1 MEVQL
6 EAQVNFPTMSQS
18 VVFNKENPTLVL
30 CGGSRSAPRG
40 TPTWALLPRSW
51 TVFGGSS
58 WGLSWRHFCVK
69 ETDESTE
76 KIHGKSMTPRK
87 KSMEN
92 SCHPFSNPQT
102 HPRTPKFMTPTGA
115 EVRPPRRP
123 KGSRTPISTLGRPG
137 AQVPLGPHWAP
148 VALSTLLPQ
157 GRCFAYSDHGRAHV
171 DHTFYKMDQLNES
184 AQDSCCRGRRTRCTL
199 NLYFKFFVVVM
210 FSLAFC

>member
-87 KSMEN
+87 KIMNPLGQNPCTPEN
-92 SCHPFSNPQT
+92 
-102 HPRTPKFMTPTGA
+102 KFMARTGG
-115 EVRPPRRP
+115 ENPRPGLPY
-123 KGSRTPISTLGRPG
+123 LGAQEARRPG
-137 AQVPLGPHWAP
+137 AYCRPASALHFRRPLR
-148 VALSTLLPQ
+148 VEMSRRNT
-157 GRCFAYSDHGRAHV
+157 
-171 DHTFYKMDQLNES
+171 
-184 AQDSCCRGRRTRCTL
+184 RG
-199 NLYFKFFVVVM
+199 
-210 FSLAFC
+210 

>member
-1 MEVQL
+1 
-6 EAQVNFPTMSQS
+6 MSQS

-87 KSMEN
+87 KI
-92 SCHPFSNPQT
+92 HG
-102 HPRTPKFMTPTGA
+102 KFMQSIFQSPDPSLDPKIHDTHGGGSEAPPKA
-115 EVRPPRRP
+115 EGEPNPYFHSRAPR
-123 KGSRTPISTLGRPG
+123 GPG
-137 AQVPLGPHWAP
+137 ASGPPWAP

-184 AQDSCCRGRRTRCTL
+184 AQNSCCRGRRTKLSL
-199 NLYFKFFVVVM
+199 N
-210 FSLAFC
+210 

>member
-1 MEVQL
+1 MRPRSTSPQCPRVWYL
-6 EAQVNFPTMSQS
+6 IRKTPLWYFV
-18 VVFNKENPTLVL
+18 
-30 CGGSRSAPRG
+30 GGHDRPQEEPQPG
-40 TPTWALLPRSW
+40 PFLPRSW

-92 SCHPFSNPQT
+92 SCNPFSNPQT
-102 HPRTPKFMTPTGA
+102 HPWTPKFMTPTGA

-137 AQVPLGPHWAP
+137 AQVPLGPLGPPW
-148 VALSTLLPQ
+148 LSQRFCHKADASLTPIM
-157 GRCFAYSDHGRAHV
+157 AE
-171 DHTFYKMDQLNES
+171 HTS
-184 AQDSCCRGRRTRCTL
+184 IIRSTRWT
-199 NLYFKFFVVVM
+199 
-210 FSLAFC
+210 S

>member
-1 MEVQL
+1 MRPRSTSPQCPRVWYL
-6 EAQVNFPTMSQS
+6 IRKTPLWYFV
-18 VVFNKENPTLVL
+18 
-30 CGGSRSAPRG
+30 GGHDRPQEEPQPG
-40 TPTWALLPRSW
+40 PFLPRSW

-87 KSMEN
+87 KI
-92 SCHPFSNPQT
+92 HG
-102 HPRTPKFMTPTGA
+102 KFMQSIFQSPDPSLDPKIHDTHGGGSEAPPKA
-115 EVRPPRRP
+115 EGEPNPYFHSRAPR
-123 KGSRTPISTLGRPG
+123 GPG
-137 AQVPLGPHWAP
+137 ASGPPWAP

-199 NLYFKFFVVVM
+199 NLYFKFFVLVM

>member
-1 MEVQL
+1 
-6 EAQVNFPTMSQS
+6 MSQS

-87 KSMEN
+87 KIHGKLMPSIFQSPDPSPDPKIHDTHGGGSEA
-92 SCHPFSNPQT
+92 PPKAEGEPNPYF
-102 HPRTPKFMTPTGA
+102 HSRAPRG
-115 EVRPPRRP
+115 
-123 KGSRTPISTLGRPG
+123 PG
-137 AQVPLGPHWAP
+137 ASGPPLGPRGSLNASATRQMLRLLRSWP
-148 VALSTLLPQ
+148 STRRSYVL
-157 GRCFAYSDHGRAHV
+157 
-171 DHTFYKMDQLNES
+171 
-184 AQDSCCRGRRTRCTL
+184 QDGP
-199 NLYFKFFVVVM
+199 
-210 FSLAFC
+210 AE

>member
-87 KSMEN
+87 KI
-92 SCHPFSNPQT
+92 HG
-102 HPRTPKFMTPTGA
+102 KFMPSIFQSPDPSPDPKIHDTHGGGSEAP
-115 EVRPPRRP
+115 P
-123 KGSRTPISTLGRPG
+123 KGSRAPISTLGRPG
-137 AQVPLGPHWAP
+137 AQVPLGPLGPPW
-148 VALSTLLPQ
+148 LSQRFCHKADASLTPIM
-157 GRCFAYSDHGRAHV
+157 AE
-171 DHTFYKMDQLNES
+171 HTS
-184 AQDSCCRGRRTRCTL
+184 IIRSTRWT
-199 NLYFKFFVVVM
+199 
-210 FSLAFC
+210 S